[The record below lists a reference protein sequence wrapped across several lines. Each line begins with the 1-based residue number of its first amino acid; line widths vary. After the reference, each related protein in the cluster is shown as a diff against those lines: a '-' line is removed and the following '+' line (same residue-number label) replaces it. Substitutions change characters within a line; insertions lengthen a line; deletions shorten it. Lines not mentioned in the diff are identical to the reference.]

1 MPDIVKQ
8 EVSLAIIDTKL
19 DNIMALLE
27 TEKDWRK
34 QHEERIRNLEESTI
48 RFQQI
53 LSTSTWVLGGI
64 SLLLSVVAGY
74 IGVRF

>member
-1 MPDIVKQ
+1 MTDTVKGQ
-8 EVSLAIIDTKL
+8 VTLAILSTKL